1 MDITVRQDLLDVL
14 YENKIIKS
22 LYNFDYHD
30 QAIILLTKTLISLG
44 YSDSDILDLIDS
56 DMSLLDILLF
66 HYDLLQNKQ
75 YECCCLINQIK
86 KMINEIKEDENGI
99 YN

>member
-1 MDITVRQDLLDVL
+1 MEITVRQDLLDVL
-14 YENKIIKS
+14 YKNRIIKS
-22 LYNFDYHD
+22 LYNFDCHD
-30 QAIILLTKTLISLG
+30 QAIISLIKTLISLG
-44 YSDSDILDLIDS
+44 YSDNDILDLIDNK
-56 DMSLLDILLF
+56 MSLLDILLF

-75 YECCCLINQIK
+75 YECCCLISQIK

>member
-30 QAIILLTKTLISLG
+30 QAIISLTKTLISLG
-44 YSDSDILDLIDS
+44 YSDSDI
-56 DMSLLDILLF
+56 LDILLF

>member
-30 QAIILLTKTLISLG
+30 QAIN
-44 YSDSDILDLIDS
+44 LIDS
-56 DMSLLDILLF
+56 DMSMLDILLF